1 MPVSLGDIISQIG
14 TGTYRLV
21 KGKDVDITEASDIG
35 EDLADND
42 IILVDNNAAGTQAST
57 NKSAIS
63 RIWDYV
69 NAKLQAVTNVSGYAW
84 VLDEDDLGGATSTAT
99 KVPTQQ
105 SVKAYVDNNLGGSG
119 TVDIS
124 VAGLGTKPITMSDT
138 ATGNQDLHTLSL
150 IHI

>member
-21 KGKDVDITEASDIG
+21 KGKDVDITDASDIG
-35 EDLADND
+35 EDLEDND
-42 IILVDNNAAGTQAST
+42 IILVDNGAAGTQAST
-57 NKSAIS
+57 NKSTIS

-84 VLDEDDLGGATSTAT
+84 VLDQDDLGGGSSTAT

-105 SVKAYVDNNLGGSG
+105 SVKAYVDNEISNVGGSG

-124 VAGLGTKPITMSDT
+124 VAGTGTK
-138 ATGNQDLHTLSL
+138 
-150 IHI
+150 